1 MTLSFASA
9 LAICVGIYYFATII
23 NTATKGKIGTMFTV
37 SLIFLIGFW
46 TIIPKDIVSTSQ
58 LDKVAD
64 ITNLIVL
71 VHVGT
76 LFKLKNLKQD
86 WRVVVT
92 TLSGILGITIVMLT
106 VGRLIFGKSFSIA
119 SIPPLAGGMFA
130 TKIMMDAAN
139 AKGLV
144 DIAVSVLLINSFQSF
159 LCIPLIGFGVRRYSN
174 ELLVDY
180 RKGITNNNINNINNI
195 IISQEATT
203 DAHTTL
209 AQKIPAKYKNPFYYF
224 LCVIILS
231 IIANKIAVY
240 TTAWT
245 GNIINASII
254 SILIGFL
261 CYHFGLLEPEPLTK
275 TGAYQFLMMAM
286 LISMRSSLGSLD
298 FYEMVQ
304 NMLWVFG
311 ALIFAT
317 LGVLLVALPIG
328 KRLGF
333 STYLSMSFAFCVF
346 GGYPL
351 NYQTAI
357 DAIEAVTETE
367 EERAYLKDAIIPK
380 VIVGGVTAVT
390 IVSVIIAGILSG
402 LI

>member
-1 MTLSFASA
+1 
-9 LAICVGIYYFATII
+9 
-23 NTATKGKIGTMFTV
+23 
-37 SLIFLIGFW
+37 
-46 TIIPKDIVSTSQ
+46 
-58 LDKVAD
+58 
-64 ITNLIVL
+64 
-71 VHVGT
+71 
-76 LFKLKNLKQD
+76 
-86 WRVVVT
+86 
-92 TLSGILGITIVMLT
+92 
-106 VGRLIFGKSFSIA
+106 
-119 SIPPLAGGMFA
+119 
-130 TKIMMDAAN
+130 
-139 AKGLV
+139 
-144 DIAVSVLLINSFQSF
+144 
-159 LCIPLIGFGVRRYSN
+159 
-174 ELLVDY
+174 
-180 RKGITNNNINNINNI
+180 
-195 IISQEATT
+195 
-203 DAHTTL
+203 
-209 AQKIPAKYKNPFYYF
+209 
-224 LCVIILS
+224 
-231 IIANKIAVY
+231 
-240 TTAWT
+240 
-245 GNIINASII
+245 
-254 SILIGFL
+254 
-261 CYHFGLLEPEPLTK
+261 
-275 TGAYQFLMMAM
+275 MMAM

-298 FYEMVQ
+298 FYEMVK